1 MGLLQEDHLC
11 VSVVRG
17 GQEAQEERRKVGR
30 NDFQLAG
37 WSSMLP
43 GRIPVAESGWPV
55 FGSWSFLVVERGLGP
70 VLAVCLSAVSH
81 AKHQT

>member
-1 MGLLQEDHLC
+1 
-11 VSVVRG
+11 
-17 GQEAQEERRKVGR
+17 
-30 NDFQLAG
+30 
-37 WSSMLP
+37 MLP